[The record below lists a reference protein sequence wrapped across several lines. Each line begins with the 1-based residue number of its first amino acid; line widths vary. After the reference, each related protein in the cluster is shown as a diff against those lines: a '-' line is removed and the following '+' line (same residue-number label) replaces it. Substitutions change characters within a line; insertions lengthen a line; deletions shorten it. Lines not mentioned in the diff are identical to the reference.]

1 MSRSYRKTPIAG
13 IAAAA
18 SEKRDKQ
25 FAKRRLRRVVRQQLK
40 DEPEEPV
47 LPLKREVS
55 DVWAMEKD
63 GKRWFDAGRR
73 VELMRK

>member
-1 MSRSYRKTPIAG
+1 MSSSRRKTPIMG
-13 IAAAA
+13 ITTAV

-25 FAKRRLRRVVRQQLK
+25 LANRRLRRVVKQALK
-40 DEPEEPV
+40 DEPEVQV

-55 DVWAMEKD
+55 DVWSMDKD

-73 VELMRK
+73 AELMRK